1 MTEVHGSSAH
11 TNAAPAPAGTQRLL
25 ANWVET
31 GRAAGLGQHLSR
43 FGPLPLPAYRGH
55 AGRERL
61 IRMVEDSGLTG
72 RGGAWFPTGRKL
84 HTVANARQRAVVV
97 GNGCEGEAISEKDHA
112 LLTVAPHLVLDGL
125 LVAAHAVAADEA
137 ILCVHRNDPLAAT
150 VAAAIAERVDDPL
163 PIRVVE
169 VPDRYVSSEESA
181 LVNFINTGEARPT
194 AKPPRV
200 FERGV
205 RGRPTAVD
213 NVETLAHLALIARF
227 GPDWFRGQ
235 GTATAPGTSLFTL
248 AGAVGRPGVHELPLG
263 LPLAEALR
271 AAGGVTEPIQA
282 TLLGGYGGTWVTL
295 PEAAGWSLAPTELR
309 AAGAA
314 LGVGVV
320 FALPV
325 RACGLMETARALR
338 YLADESARQCGPCMF
353 GLPAIATDFADLAVG
368 RGRVAQEALDRLRR
382 RLNVINGRGACA
394 HPDGAVRLAT
404 SALRVFGPDVAAHA
418 AGRPCPFVGDPAR
431 LTVPAAGSPGIEGWR

>member
-1 MTEVHGSSAH
+1 MTDLHRSAAH
-11 TNAAPAPAGTQRLL
+11 TSAAPAPTGTQRLL

-31 GRAAGLGQHLSR
+31 GRAAGVGQHVNR
-43 FGPLPLPAYRGH
+43 FGPLPLAAFRGH
-55 AGRERL
+55 SGRERL
-61 IRMVEDSGLTG
+61 IQMVDDAGLAG

-84 HTVANARQRAVVV
+84 HTVASARQRAVVV

-112 LLTVAPHLVLDGL
+112 LLTVAPHFVLDGL

-150 VAAAIAERVDDPL
+150 VAAAVAERVNDPL

-205 RGRPTAVD
+205 RGRPTVVD

-227 GPDWFRGQ
+227 GPDWFRQQ
-235 GTATAPGTSLFTL
+235 GTATGPGTSLFTL

-263 LPLAEALR
+263 VPLAEALR

-282 TLLGGYGGTWVTL
+282 TLLGGYGGTWVKL
-295 PEAAGWSLAPTELR
+295 PEAAGWPLAPTELR
-309 AAGAA
+309 AAGAS
-314 LGVGVV
+314 LGVAVV

-325 RACGLMETARALR
+325 RACGLMETARAVR

-353 GLPAIATDFADLAVG
+353 GLPAIAADLADLAVG
-368 RGRVAQEALDRLRR
+368 RGRVAHEALNRLQR
-382 RLNVINGRGACA
+382 RLDVISGRGACA
-394 HPDGAVRLAT
+394 HPDGAVRLAA
-404 SALRVFGPDVAAHA
+404 SALRVFGSDAAAHA
-418 AGRPCPFVGDPAR
+418 AGRPCQFAAGPAR
-431 LTVPAAGSPGIEGWR
+431 LVVPAAGSPGMEGWR